1 MIIDHLMNVLIVHD
15 LRVGERKEFEQV
27 INKLNISQ
35 GLIEDS
41 SNSNKDFPLTVFGD
55 FFDDF
60 DFLLQ
65 LSLLVF
71 VNLCGRFLVFEI
83 DHHH

>member
-1 MIIDHLMNVLIVHD
+1 MNVLIVHD
-15 LRVGERKEFEQV
+15 VGVGERKEFEQV

-41 SNSNKDFPLTVFGD
+41 SNSNKDFPLTIFGD
-55 FFDDF
+55 FLDNF
-60 DFLLQ
+60 DFLFE

-71 VNLCGRFLVFEI
+71 VHLCGRFLVFEI